1 MVFSL
6 HVTTTKCNTYQALL
20 RSSTLDTS
28 LPRLCAL
35 KASVINCQL
44 VDSIN
49 ILDQDNTPSAPQLTS
64 RSTVN
69 KFAINAYELVDSWPN
84 IEGLLNKCQSSATF
98 ELVDIWPTIDR
109 LLNNIPF
116 RITHFFLNLNRFE
129 TGLTPGRRRGI

>member
-6 HVTTTKCNTYQALL
+6 HVTTTKCNTFHALL
-20 RSSTLDTS
+20 RSSTLETS

-35 KASVINCQL
+35 KTSVINCQL
-44 VDSIN
+44 IPSIN
-49 ILDQDNTPSAPQLTS
+49 ILDRDKTPSAPQLPS

-69 KFAINAYELVDSWPN
+69 KFATDAYELVVIWPN
-84 IEGLLNKCQSSATF
+84 IERLLNKCQSSDTLQ
-98 ELVDIWPTIDR
+98 LVDIWPTIDR

-116 RITHFFLNLNRFE
+116 PITHFFLNLNRFE